1 MRRALSILT
10 GIVMLAMGVGAPGAF
25 GQFGG
30 RPNEVVLYMVT
41 TKGSPAPTIVPA
53 STANTVTGFTTL
65 DPAQQTAAPF
75 GPAFPGEFFVNL
87 HNEANDNFRFIIQKE
102 QIETQHNTFLGP
114 AKLLIAGGIDRLI
127 IPNSSPIDLTAGLY
141 APFPQGVDFG
151 PEIPQVEAHSF
162 LWTPSSVFPL
172 LQPADPSYLS
182 PLDPPGLVG
191 SQYVLTLGS
200 FDTLIP
206 WVGWYL
212 TYPNVGWPEGIDAR
226 LIESDSTLGV
236 TVRMIRLRPGK
247 VTPTFTIKANTHL
260 AVLSGS
266 VQIAPAGGAKPVT
279 LTQYQYAFIP
289 NGYAVS
295 LANPIPYTGPTSL
308 PPLPGQ

>member
-1 MRRALSILT
+1 
-10 GIVMLAMGVGAPGAF
+10 
-25 GQFGG
+25 
-30 RPNEVVLYMVT
+30 
-41 TKGSPAPTIVPA
+41 
-53 STANTVTGFTTL
+53 
-65 DPAQQTAAPF
+65 
-75 GPAFPGEFFVNL
+75 
-87 HNEANDNFRFIIQKE
+87 
-102 QIETQHNTFLGP
+102 
-114 AKLLIAGGIDRLI
+114 
-127 IPNSSPIDLTAGLY
+127 
-141 APFPQGVDFG
+141 
-151 PEIPQVEAHSF
+151 
-162 LWTPSSVFPL
+162 L

-182 PLDPPGLVG
+182 PLDPPGLIG

-212 TYPNVGWPEGIDAR
+212 TYPNAGWPEGIDAR
-226 LIESDSTLGV
+226 LIESDSALGV

-266 VQIAPAGGAKPVT
+266 VQLTPAGGGKPLT

-289 NGYAVS
+289 NGYAIS